1 MEVISAGTAKLSGL
15 WRQALNSCFLV
26 FVDFSI
32 PKKQNSLPEDRF
44 WLQADGKYEEHG
56 ECGLDGKSWCVAL
69 LRI

>member
-1 MEVISAGTAKLSGL
+1 L
-15 WRQALNSCFLV
+15 FLKS

-56 ECGLDGKSWCVAL
+56 ECGLDGKSWCVAM